1 MKKITILL
9 VFIFISLSI
18 NAQTEPE
25 PSSRDWKTAKKEA
38 KKFQKE
44 GWKVCNGCL
53 SMEEQLARGY
63 VKQRMKLNN
72 SSLSQYVTGYAKAA
86 HEGAEA
92 GSAEIGTQTEAIQA
106 AKVILAGKITST
118 IGAVITQENA
128 KNKEILLETVEA
140 SKTRIIETLNQ
151 LQDLVTMYRYG
162 KDTEKGQGV
171 EVSVLWGYNRN
182 EAMNSATEI
191 IKQELKKKAEIN
203 MTEVNKLFDAATG
216 KLR

>member
-1 MKKITILL
+1 
-9 VFIFISLSI
+9 
-18 NAQTEPE
+18 
-25 PSSRDWKTAKKEA
+25 
-38 KKFQKE
+38 
-44 GWKVCNGCL
+44 
-53 SMEEQLARGY
+53 
-63 VKQRMKLNN
+63 
-72 SSLSQYVTGYAKAA
+72 
-86 HEGAEA
+86 
-92 GSAEIGTQTEAIQA
+92 
-106 AKVILAGKITST
+106 
-118 IGAVITQENA
+118 
-128 KNKEILLETVEA
+128 LLETVEA